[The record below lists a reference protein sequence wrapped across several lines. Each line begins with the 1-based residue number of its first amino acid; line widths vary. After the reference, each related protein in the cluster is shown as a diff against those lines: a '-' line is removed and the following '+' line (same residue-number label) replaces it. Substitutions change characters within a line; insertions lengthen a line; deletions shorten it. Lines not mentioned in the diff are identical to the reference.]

1 MLSLFTYHSSR
12 FPLRCASGTASC
24 TTLVTL
30 YASRSTL
37 HASRFTFHLSITMN
51 LKRLIFI
58 YFAFL
63 VSLSAVFGAGY
74 LVRAHTHPSAAD
86 FPILEQAYGI
96 LENHAYDDLPEPP
109 AIEYGMIHGMVEAYG
124 DPNTR
129 FVEPVQHELTT
140 NDLEG
145 SYGGIGARLG
155 LDPEGYVVLYPFA
168 DGPAAEAGLLDGDR
182 LIRVDEW
189 EILPETPIDEVVA
202 AIRGPEGERVTIEV
216 ARPPEY
222 AQIEFT
228 IKRQAIPLPS
238 VTWHI
243 EAADLHLGVIEVN
256 IIAAS
261 TSEEIQNAVNDLQ
274 ERGATHF
281 VLDLRGNRGGLLDV
295 GVDIA
300 RLFLS
305 EGLIIQEQY
314 RGQPVESYEVEEPGP
329 LAEIPLVV
337 LVNTDTAS
345 AAEII
350 AGALQ
355 SQGRALIIGTHT
367 YGKDSIQLVFD
378 LKDGSSIY
386 VTAAKWWV
394 PGLDLPIGE
403 GGLQPD
409 IVISTEGADGDP
421 FIEAAR
427 SLLGQP

>member
-1 MLSLFTYHSSR
+1 MNPKR
-12 FPLRCASGTASC
+12 F
-24 TTLVTL
+24 
-30 YASRSTL
+30 
-37 HASRFTFHLSITMN
+37 
-51 LKRLIFI
+51 IFI
-58 YFAFL
+58 YLAFL
-63 VSLSAVFGAGY
+63 VSLSAAFGAGY
-74 LVRAHTHPSAAD
+74 LVRAHTHPIAAD
-86 FPILEQAYGI
+86 FPILEQAFGI

-109 AIEYGMIHGMVEAYG
+109 AIEYGMIHGMLDAYG

-155 LDPEGYVVLYPFA
+155 RGPGGYVVLYPFA
-168 DGPAAEAGLLDGDR
+168 DGPAAKAGLLDGDR
-182 LIRVDEW
+182 LIRVDDW
-189 EILPETPIDEVVA
+189 EIVSETPTDDVVA
-202 AIRGPEGERVTIEV
+202 AIRGPEGECVTLEV
-216 ARPPEY
+216 VRPPAY
-222 AQIEFT
+222 TQMEFT

-243 EAADLHLGVIEVN
+243 ETADPRLGVIEVN

-261 TSEEIQNAVNDLQ
+261 TTEEIQNAVSDLR

-281 VLDLRGNRGGLLDV
+281 VLDLRSNRGGLLEI

-305 EGLIIQEQY
+305 DGLIIQEQY
-314 RGQPVESYEVEEPGP
+314 RGQPVESYKVEEPGP
-329 LAEIPLVV
+329 LTEIPLVV

-345 AAEII
+345 AAEIL

-355 SQGRALIIGTHT
+355 AQGRAPIIGTHT

-394 PGLDLPIGE
+394 PGLDSPIGE

-409 IVISTEGADGDP
+409 VLVSTEGADGDP
-421 FIEAAR
+421 FIDAALR
-427 SLLGQP
+427 ILLGQP